1 MVVVR
6 GVLLPSRRCQRTYC
20 KSLMDLRSRFALRLL
35 VVAVS
40 VGQALA
46 QVDLKQDAVVYFG
59 SASNTSAP
67 AMIDETKVR
76 KATPEWQKIQ
86 AEGVRRGSAR
96 YILLMGEMD
105 NRIRS
110 AAQAV
115 AGATGKDLIV
125 RKGDIVD
132 AQGKTV
138 ADVTSKIIREL

>member
-1 MVVVR
+1 MCR
-6 GVLLPSRRCQRTYC
+6 TSSRRPQRPDF
-20 KSLMDLRSRFALRLL
+20 KLLMDLRSRLALTLL
-35 VVAVS
+35 VAVVS

-67 AMIDETKVR
+67 AQIDETKVR

-96 YILLMGEMD
+96 YILLMSEMD

-110 AAQAV
+110 AAQTV

-125 RKGDIVD
+125 RKGDITD

-138 ADVTSKIIREL
+138 VDVTSKIIREL